1 VHHAF
6 IRNLPGAKEAVER
19 YRNDPDTDFHQM
31 ASEITALPRKDAKNV
46 NFAKIYGAATN
57 AKGAGNFTNEHAKWF
72 TGKQTVYITEDNDDA
87 GRAHVCKVASALQGI
102 VPNIRVVRFP
112 DVPEKED
119 VTWWLQHGGTKEGLL
134 ERAKNAPPAAKDYL
148 KIIWADGEEMC
159 GIDWLWPGRFALGKI
174 GLVAGLPDLGKG
186 QIAAFLTAAVTSALA
201 FPCGEG
207 TAPQGRV
214 IWFNAEDDHRDT
226 VIPRLVAA
234 GADLKRVAFVNS
246 ARVGGKD
253 KTFNLATDLALL
265 RQTIEEIG
273 DAVLIIIDPMSAYL
287 GVGKVDGRSATDVR
301 GVLTPLKAMVE
312 EKHVALIGIAHFN
325 KKHDVKSAL
334 LRVSDSIA
342 YVAAARSVYA
352 VLEDPGDKSSKL
364 FIRAKV
370 NIAAASVQGLR
381 YRFGV
386 KIVGYD
392 KRLAKDIDAPF
403 IQWLETV
410 EMTANEAL
418 AAADGRTGEAKRE
431 AEDFLL
437 ERLTDGPVKA
447 EDILEEAKQCGI
459 AQVTLR
465 RAKKNLRVRSF
476 KERGKIGGDWM
487 WELLQSHNEA
497 RQGE

>member
-1 VHHAF
+1 
-6 IRNLPGAKEAVER
+6 
-19 YRNDPDTDFHQM
+19 
-31 ASEITALPRKDAKNV
+31 
-46 NFAKIYGAATN
+46 
-57 AKGAGNFTNEHAKWF
+57 
-72 TGKQTVYITEDNDDA
+72 
-87 GRAHVCKVASALQGI
+87 
-102 VPNIRVVRFP
+102 
-112 DVPEKED
+112 
-119 VTWWLQHGGTKEGLL
+119 
-134 ERAKNAPPAAKDYL
+134 
-148 KIIWADGEEMC
+148 
-159 GIDWLWPGRFALGKI
+159 
-174 GLVAGLPDLGKG
+174 
-186 QIAAFLTAAVTSALA
+186 
-201 FPCGEG
+201 
-207 TAPQGRV
+207 
-214 IWFNAEDDHRDT
+214 
-226 VIPRLVAA
+226 
-234 GADLKRVAFVNS
+234 
-246 ARVGGKD
+246 
-253 KTFNLATDLALL
+253 
-265 RQTIEEIG
+265 
-273 DAVLIIIDPMSAYL
+273 LIIIDPMSAYL

-431 AEDFLL
+431 AEDFLM

-447 EDILEEAKQCGI
+447 EDLLEEAKQCGI

-487 WELLQSHNEA
+487 WELLQSHDEA